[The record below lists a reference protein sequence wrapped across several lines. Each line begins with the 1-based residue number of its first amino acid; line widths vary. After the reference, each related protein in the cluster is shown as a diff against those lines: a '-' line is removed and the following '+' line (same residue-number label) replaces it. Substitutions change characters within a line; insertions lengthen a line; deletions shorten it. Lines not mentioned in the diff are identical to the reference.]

1 MSPVALRRWA
11 FRTAGQPW
19 APAHPDA
26 FHRNLAHFNRR
37 RLAVTVPGADWQR
50 ELDDERAMRELE
62 GYLIEAARAEVID
75 AATAAPADVEGFV
88 AWFEALEQSGPGQHD
103 PLFDWLA
110 EAATMEEMRWFL
122 GAELWSSAAAVAA

>member
-1 MSPVALRRWA
+1 
-11 FRTAGQPW
+11 
-19 APAHPDA
+19 
-26 FHRNLAHFNRR
+26 
-37 RLAVTVPGADWQR
+37 VPGADWQR